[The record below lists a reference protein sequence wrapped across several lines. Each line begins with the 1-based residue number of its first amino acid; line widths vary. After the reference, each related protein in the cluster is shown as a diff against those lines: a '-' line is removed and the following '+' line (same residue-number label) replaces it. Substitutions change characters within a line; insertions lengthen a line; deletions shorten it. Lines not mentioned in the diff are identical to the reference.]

1 LKGCWKNEK
10 KKHDKIEKSTNVNRY
25 TFFFVMETILL
36 IGVLDEV
43 LEGVI
48 LGAELP
54 LVANV
59 LLLMLAVGVLFNS
72 VFALLEK
79 FIKKRC
85 LGLFV

>member
-1 LKGCWKNEK
+1 
-10 KKHDKIEKSTNVNRY
+10 
-25 TFFFVMETILL
+25 METILL

-72 VFALLEK
+72 VFAFLEK